1 MRTLQ
6 GLSPKL
12 VLGLG
17 LVLELAGV
25 ILALIVMTAVGSL
38 LPGDWPPMNWF
49 NFPMLAHLSR
59 GEFFGWFLFPTA
71 FLLVLGF
78 VFLSFGILYPK
89 QTAERT
95 SESEENKA

>member
-1 MRTLQ
+1 MLRRH
-6 GLSPKL
+6 

-38 LPGDWPPMNWF
+38 LSGDWPPINWF
-49 NFPMLAHLSR
+49 NIPLLAHMSP
-59 GEFFGWFLFPTA
+59 GEFFAWFLFPTA

-89 QTAERT
+89 QTAEPMP
-95 SESEENKA
+95 EGEENRA